1 MRGRKTG
8 ALACATAAAEVREGT
23 TASAH
28 QLRLHRAQ
36 MLHVLALFVRVAL
49 RPAAPRHVK
58 RVVAAGVQ
66 RDQQVL
72 RGKRGPGARSVGRD
86 AAARRCCASLPT
98 LARATLPTPA
108 RPPSEISGDAPRSSL
123 GMRRPAAPRASP
135 PRSQSSRALQRG
147 GEKKGE
153 RKRSCKG
160 GSRFFFAMEDGGAKC
175 VGTPLGSLALMAAPR
190 RCSIVHALVQE
201 TWRKRR
207 ARRRASRRAARSA
220 ELTPPALFKQ
230 LVRPALGRPCG
241 PRLAQALH

>member
-1 MRGRKTG
+1 MGEELADEGKKTG

-23 TASAH
+23 TASAL

-72 RGKRGPGARSVGRD
+72 RGKRGPGGARSVGRA

-147 GEKKGE
+147 GEKRGSDNE
-153 RKRSCKG
+153 VKG

-207 ARRRASRRAARSA
+207 ARRRAAAAPRAA
-220 ELTPPALFKQ
+220 PN
-230 LVRPALGRPCG
+230 
-241 PRLAQALH
+241 